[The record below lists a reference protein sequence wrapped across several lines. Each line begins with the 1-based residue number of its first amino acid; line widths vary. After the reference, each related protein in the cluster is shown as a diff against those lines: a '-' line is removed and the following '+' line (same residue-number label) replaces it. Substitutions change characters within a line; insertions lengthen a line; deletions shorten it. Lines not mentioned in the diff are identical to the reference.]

1 VTDLLQLTIFIA
13 LLLDPLASSIAAR
26 VLASD
31 RPPRDASVIIA
42 GGALIAFAVLAG
54 LALLADPLLDALD
67 ISAPAALLAA
77 GLVVMVPALDLLWQ
91 TPGNRV
97 RPAPDARA
105 ERLALFPYGIP
116 ALASPA
122 LAVAVIAWA
131 AMEGTGAT
139 IGATAIA
146 LAAVTAGV
154 FAWRHPPTGRGARV
168 GGAFMGAAMAL
179 LALDLVRDGVIAT

>member
-1 VTDLLQLTIFIA
+1 M
-13 LLLDPLASSIAAR
+13 
-26 VLASD
+26 
-31 RPPRDASVIIA
+31 IIA

-105 ERLALFPYGIP
+105 ERLG
-116 ALASPA
+116 
-122 LAVAVIAWA
+122 AVS
-131 AMEGTGAT
+131 
-139 IGATAIA
+139 
-146 LAAVTAGV
+146 L
-154 FAWRHPPTGRGARV
+154 RHPGSGVAGAGRRCHRMGGDGRDGHDHRRDRDRAARSSRPACSPGGARRQDAARGSV
-168 GGAFMGAAMAL
+168 GAFMGAAMAL